1 MLSPQEKLFCFCWLK
16 IVHFFLC
23 RFRRLFDGGANVL
36 YVQLW
41 EAVGNFKPT
50 KCYHTFIAP
59 KKQATMIY
67 NPRLERQWL
76 EEDNKIRQE
85 ELWDYRGYYDLLSHF
100 QWSGR
105 PSSGGATI
113 IKIDKRLIVTRWH
126 QFTKTWLQCC
136 LSVIE
141 FCTGRHSVIKNIN
154 VFGKSHGH
162 QQNTCR

>member
-1 MLSPQEKLFCFCWLK
+1 MLSPCSPQEKLFCFCWLK
-16 IVHFFLC
+16 IVQFFLC

-85 ELWDYRGYYDLLSHF
+85 ELWEKSQKNLTDLE
-100 QWSGR
+100 WSAKLKEHSFKKKSYKGWR
-105 PSSGGATI
+105 YWK
-113 IKIDKRLIVTRWH
+113 KISNEGTEVLFASWTDRK
-126 QFTKTWLQCC
+126 
-136 LSVIE
+136 
-141 FCTGRHSVIKNIN
+141 KN
-154 VFGKSHGH
+154 VLK
-162 QQNTCR
+162 

>member
-1 MLSPQEKLFCFCWLK
+1 MLSPCSPQEKLFCFCWLK
-16 IVHFFLC
+16 IVQFFLC

-113 IKIDKRLIVTRWH
+113 TKIDSNEMTPIH
-126 QFTKTWLQCC
+126 EN
-136 LSVIE
+136 VIAMLPQRYRVLHRE
-141 FCTGRHSVIKNIN
+141 A
-154 VFGKSHGH
+154 
-162 QQNTCR
+162 